1 MGRTPVTPAIR
12 ALRAEGV
19 EAEPVAYRYEAG
31 GAEEA
36 AVALGL
42 GPSTVVKTLVVE
54 ADGEPRLV
62 LMHGDREVSLRSV
75 GRVVEAKRVT
85 AADPA
90 TAERVTGYRVGGI
103 SPFGTRRRLPV
114 VVQTTVLELAEVHV
128 NAGRRG
134 LLVAVDPQVFVD
146 LLDATVADIAV
157 RGTEVPEY

>member
-19 EAEPVAYRYEAG
+19 DAEPVAYRYEAG

-42 GPSTVVKTLVVE
+42 GPTTVVKTLVVE

-75 GRVVEAKRVT
+75 GRVVDAKRVT

-103 SPFGTRRRLPV
+103 SPFGTRQALPV
-114 VVQTTVLELAEVHV
+114 LCQSTVLDLDRVHV

-134 LLVAVDPQVFVD
+134 LLVAVDPRLFVE
-146 LLDATVADIAV
+146 LLDATVADVA
-157 RGTEVPEY
+157 G